1 MAPTMATE
9 NLTLLLLLLLLLLF
23 VCAPAGVHGDPRP
36 D

>member
-1 MAPTMATE
+1 MATE
-9 NLTLLLLLLLLLLF
+9 NLTLLLLLLLLLLLF